1 MNELSTGVRTVIAR
15 METNPEE
22 FFGEAHKWRFIFK
35 ETFREVMTEPE
46 KAALH
51 AALKEVRRKEFDA
64 LAVKTLLEDEMR
76 ERVMEGARGQMYIG
90 QNLALSTG
98 NYSPAMTLDSSGTLS
113 IGKQNPQAS
122 LMVEK
127 ESLTAE
133 DIRFLKEAASS
144 TSKFK

>member
-22 FFGEAHKWRFIFK
+22 FFGEAPKWRFIFR
-35 ETFREVMTEPE
+35 ENFREVMTEPE

-76 ERVMEGARGQMYIG
+76 ERIVEGARGQAYTG
-90 QNLALSTG
+90 QNLALGSATVTSTLGLSTG
-98 NYSPAMTLDSSGTLS
+98 NFSANLLGA
-113 IGKQNPQAS
+113 K
-122 LMVEK
+122 
-127 ESLTAE
+127 
-133 DIRFLKEAASS
+133 
-144 TSKFK
+144 

>member
-1 MNELSTGVRTVIAR
+1 MMNELSTGVRTVIAR

-76 ERVMEGARGQMYIG
+76 ERVMEGARGQAYTG
-90 QNLALSTG
+90 QNLALGSATVTSTLGLSTG
-98 NYSPAMTLDSSGTLS
+98 NFSANLLGA
-113 IGKQNPQAS
+113 K
-122 LMVEK
+122 
-127 ESLTAE
+127 
-133 DIRFLKEAASS
+133 
-144 TSKFK
+144 